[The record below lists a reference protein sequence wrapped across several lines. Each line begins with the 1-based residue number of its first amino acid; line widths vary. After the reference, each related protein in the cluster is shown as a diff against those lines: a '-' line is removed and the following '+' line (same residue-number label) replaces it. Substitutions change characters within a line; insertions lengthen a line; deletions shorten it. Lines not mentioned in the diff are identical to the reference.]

1 MIKVSASG
9 GENNVSTVS
18 TVSAARSNGSR
29 GDQAILAEIGE

>member
-1 MIKVSASG
+1 MIKVSTS

-29 GDQAILAEIGE
+29 GDQAIPAEIRE